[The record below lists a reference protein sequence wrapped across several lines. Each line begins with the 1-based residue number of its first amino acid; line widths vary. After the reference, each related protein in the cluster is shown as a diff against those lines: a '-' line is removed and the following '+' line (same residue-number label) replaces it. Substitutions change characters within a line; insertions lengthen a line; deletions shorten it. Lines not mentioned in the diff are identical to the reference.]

1 MEKLTKRQQI
11 IFDFIKQEIKTKGIP
26 PSIREIGDVAGL
38 SSTSS
43 VHLNLK
49 NLEKKGYISRSKAKT
64 RHIEV
69 LESNFYTPEKEI
81 AQVPIIG
88 EVTAGEPILAES
100 HIEGHFPI
108 PVEYLKNN
116 ETYMLKIKGD
126 SMIGAGIFDKDL
138 VIVNKQSFATN
149 GDIVIALVEGDT
161 ATCKRFFIEDD
172 HVRLQPENDAFEP
185 IILNDVTILG
195 KVIGLFRTF

>member
-26 PSIREIGDVAGL
+26 PSIREIGEVAGL

-49 NLEKKGYISRSKAKT
+49 NLEKKGYISRSKSKT

-69 LESNFYTPEKEI
+69 LETNFYTPEKEV

-88 EVTAGEPILAES
+88 EVTAGEPILAEAN
-100 HIEGHFPI
+100 IEGHFPV

-116 ETYMLKIKGD
+116 ETFMLRVKGD
-126 SMIGAGIFDKDL
+126 SMIGAGIFNKDL
-138 VIVNKQSFATN
+138 VIVNKQSFAAN
-149 GDIVIALVEGDT
+149 GDIVIALIEDS
-161 ATCKRFFIEDD
+161 ATCKRFFVEDG

-185 IILNDVTILG
+185 IILNDVSILG
-195 KVIGLFRTF
+195 KVIGLFRSF

>member
-26 PSIREIGDVAGL
+26 PSIREIGEVAGL

-69 LESNFYTPEKEI
+69 LETNFYTPEKEI

-100 HIEGHFPI
+100 NIEGYFPV

-116 ETYMLKIKGD
+116 ETFMLRIKGD
-126 SMIGAGIFDKDL
+126 SMIGAGIFNKDL
-138 VIVNKQSFATN
+138 VIINKQSFAAN
-149 GDIVIALVEGDT
+149 GDIVIALIEDT
-161 ATCKRFFIEDD
+161 ATCKRFFVEDGY
-172 HVRLQPENDAFEP
+172 VRLQPENDAFEP
-185 IILNDVTILG
+185 IILNDVYILG
-195 KVIGLFRTF
+195 KVIGLFRSF

>member
-26 PSIREIGDVAGL
+26 PSIREIGEVAGL

-69 LESNFYTPEKEI
+69 LETNFYTPEKEI
-81 AQVPIIG
+81 EQVPIIG

-100 HIEGHFPI
+100 NIEGHFPV

-116 ETYMLKIKGD
+116 ETFMLRIKGE
-126 SMIGAGIFDKDL
+126 SMIGAGIFNKDL
-138 VIVNKQSFATN
+138 VIVNKQSFAAN
-149 GDIVIALVEGDT
+149 GDIVIALIDDS
-161 ATCKRFFIEDD
+161 ATCKRFFVEDG
-172 HVRLQPENDAFEP
+172 HVRLQPENDAFAP
-185 IILNDVTILG
+185 IILNDVSILG
-195 KVIGLFRTF
+195 KVIGLFRSF